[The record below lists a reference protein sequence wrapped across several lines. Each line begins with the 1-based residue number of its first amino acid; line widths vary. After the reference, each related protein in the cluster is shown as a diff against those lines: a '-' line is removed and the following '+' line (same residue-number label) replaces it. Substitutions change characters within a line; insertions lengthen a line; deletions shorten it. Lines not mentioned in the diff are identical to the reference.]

1 MANYITWV
9 GNKVR
14 FQFCR
19 VHLEPK
25 VGNAVK
31 GADPETR
38 SRYRSGSDERRKQP
52 GPRQAGEEW
61 NGILEK

>member
-1 MANYITWV
+1 M

-14 FQFCR
+14 FEFCR

-31 GADPETR
+31 EADPETR
-38 SRYRSGSDERRKQP
+38 SRYRSDSVERRKQP
-52 GPRQAGEEW
+52 GPRQAGEER